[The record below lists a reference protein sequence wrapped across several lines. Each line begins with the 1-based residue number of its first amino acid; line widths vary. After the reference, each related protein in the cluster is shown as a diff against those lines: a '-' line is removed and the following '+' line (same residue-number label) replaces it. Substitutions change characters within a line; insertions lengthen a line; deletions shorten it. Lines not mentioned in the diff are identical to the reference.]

1 MRATDFIAY
10 QCVHGLGHG
19 LMIHTGLDLPLSLSI
34 CERLPTAWDQTSCDG
49 GVFMENFSSSYGV
62 KSRFL
67 RDNDPVYP
75 CHAVA
80 EKHKLY
86 CYLQVTSR
94 LLQTSGYDWKSTAQA
109 CARVERNWRATCFQS
124 YGRDASGV
132 ARLDAAEL
140 VRLCNIP
147 AAQWRGECV
156 YGAVRDIANNDAG
169 AARAGRF
176 CGLVAMSLRPR
187 CFNGAGSIIS
197 DLTRSAGR
205 PSSRVRG
212 DHEAVPGGVPA
223 PRGRLRARDAARAL
237 DRLERDPPPGRDVRA
252 DRVSRR
258 PEIARLEGVD
268 DRAVLG
274 REVRAAL
281 ELAAPDHLHHQV
293 DGEVAV
299 EAGEQRVRRE
309 VDLVLVEGGVR
320 GVPARV
326 RDGRDGLLVQ
336 LPEAAQLVAADPPD
350 GRLRRLQ
357 LERQPDVVALRDRR
371 PGQRRHVVAA
381 ARLDGE
387 ETLCDESG
395 EGVVDG
401 AARDAELGR
410 ELVQAHLLAGAELRG
425 ARAGA

>member
-1 MRATDFIAY
+1 MRGTDFIAY

-109 CARVERNWRATCFQS
+109 CARVEPNWRTTCFQS

-147 AAQWRGECV
+147 ATQWRGECV

-169 AARAGRF
+169 ARARRPVLRTGRSVAEAALLQRR
-176 CGLVAMSLRPR
+176 GLDHLRPDALR
-187 CFNGAGSIIS
+187 
-197 DLTRSAGR
+197 GR
-205 PSSRVRG
+205 PSSRVRR
-212 DHEAVPGGVPA
+212 DHEAVPGGLPP
-223 PRGRLRARDAARAL
+223 PRG
-237 DRLERDPPPGRDVRA
+237 
-252 DRVSRR
+252 
-258 PEIARLEGVD
+258 
-268 DRAVLG
+268 
-274 REVRAAL
+274 
-281 ELAAPDHLHHQV
+281 
-293 DGEVAV
+293 
-299 EAGEQRVRRE
+299 
-309 VDLVLVEGGVR
+309 LV
-320 GVPARV
+320 
-326 RDGRDGLLVQ
+326 
-336 LPEAAQLVAADPPD
+336 
-350 GRLRRLQ
+350 
-357 LERQPDVVALRDRR
+357 
-371 PGQRRHVVAA
+371 
-381 ARLDGE
+381 
-387 ETLCDESG
+387 
-395 EGVVDG
+395 
-401 AARDAELGR
+401 
-410 ELVQAHLLAGAELRG
+410 
-425 ARAGA
+425 